1 MTLAQK
7 IRVPVGFGYA
17 FLYLCFSQPR
27 IHSLLAGIVLA
38 TLGET
43 LRIWAS
49 GHIVKGKEL
58 AISGPYQWTRN
69 PLYLGSFLIGLGFS
83 LTSTSAW
90 LMLLFLILFC
100 TIYIPVMWEEEK
112 ELTQAF
118 CDRYRIYS
126 SQVPLFFPF
135 PGHRK
140 HGTDSLDSDTPHS
153 FQWQRV
159 FLNREHKA
167 LTGVLIIMALTIV
180 KLLWL

>member
-1 MTLAQK
+1 MTLTQK
-7 IRVPVGFGYA
+7 IRVPAGFGYA

-27 IHSLLAGIVLA
+27 IHSLLDGIFLA

-49 GHIVKGKEL
+49 GYIVKGREL

-69 PLYLGSFLIGLGFS
+69 PLYLGSFFIGLGFS
-83 LTSTSAW
+83 LTSASAW
-90 LMLLFLILFC
+90 LMLLFLTLFC

-112 ELTQAF
+112 ELTGAF
-118 CDRYRIYS
+118 GDRYRLYS

-140 HGTDSLDSDTPHS
+140 RGTDSLDSDTPHN
-153 FQWQRV
+153 FQWRRV
-159 FLNREHKA
+159 LLNREHKA
-167 LTGVLIIMALTIV
+167 LIGVLIIVALTMI
-180 KLLWL
+180 KLSWV